1 MVVKTIEATMD
12 ELSGELGELLKRIN
26 VVVGKV
32 EAAIE
37 ALS

>member
-12 ELSGELGELLKRIN
+12 DLSAELGILLKRIN

>member
-12 ELSGELGELLKRIN
+12 EVSGELGELLKRIN
-26 VVVGKV
+26 TVRGKV
-32 EAAIE
+32 ETAIE

>member
-1 MVVKTIEATMD
+1 MVIKTIEATMD

-26 VVVGKV
+26 TVRSKV
-32 EAAIE
+32 AAAVE

>member
-1 MVVKTIEATMD
+1 MVVKTIEDTMD

-26 VVVGKV
+26 TVKV
-32 EAAIE
+32 KVQTAIE